1 MSHWC
6 PQTPISTPGP
16 SVPWRQTRLRES
28 RRMNHLMEDL
38 SFIRFRRLRKNKS
51 DEDTQTLRKTLLHNK
66 QSVIMPEVMTSQG
79 YRHDVSLQVGT
90 SSPPSL
96 PSSPPAYHSVPFSA
110 RTLGDWARTKRLEEI
125 LTMFPSDMSL
135 KEFSHLSHSSPGRHL
150 IINISSKKQVVV
162 RDSRMKEKVMVA
174 INAAR
179 AARRQSE
186 VRWPEARSK
195 MFACYLHTWYIV

>member
-1 MSHWC
+1 
-6 PQTPISTPGP
+6 
-16 SVPWRQTRLRES
+16 
-28 RRMNHLMEDL
+28 MEDL

-66 QSVIMPEVMTSQG
+66 QSVIMSE
-79 YRHDVSLQVGT
+79 VGT

-162 RDSRMKEKVMVA
+162 RDSRIKEKVMVA

-186 VRWPEARSK
+186 ADHNTPPASRRSLDQPR
-195 MFACYLHTWYIV
+195 FCSATHQSTRSLHTTGNT

>member
-1 MSHWC
+1 MA
-6 PQTPISTPGP
+6 ISVLNVRDVRNGSSFPLNNYEEPYGT
-16 SVPWRQTRLRES
+16 V
-28 RRMNHLMEDL
+28 EDGVFL
-38 SFIRFRRLRKNKS
+38 HPRALKSQASDNLVKAVFFSF
-51 DEDTQTLRKTLLHNK
+51 
-66 QSVIMPEVMTSQG
+66 
-79 YRHDVSLQVGT
+79 
-90 SSPPSL
+90 
-96 PSSPPAYHSVPFSA
+96 
-110 RTLGDWARTKRLEEI
+110 KRLEEI

-186 VRWPEARSK
+186 VRWPEAR
-195 MFACYLHTWYIV
+195 CLRVIYILGT

>member
-1 MSHWC
+1 
-6 PQTPISTPGP
+6 
-16 SVPWRQTRLRES
+16 
-28 RRMNHLMEDL
+28 
-38 SFIRFRRLRKNKS
+38 
-51 DEDTQTLRKTLLHNK
+51 
-66 QSVIMPEVMTSQG
+66 MPEVMTSQG

-186 VRWPEARSK
+186 VRWPEAR
-195 MFACYLHTWYIV
+195 CLRVIYILGTYGTLVHSMIEND

>member
-1 MSHWC
+1 
-6 PQTPISTPGP
+6 
-16 SVPWRQTRLRES
+16 
-28 RRMNHLMEDL
+28 MNHLMEDL

-186 VRWPEARSK
+186 VRWPEAR
-195 MFACYLHTWYIV
+195 CLCVIYILGRLLTDL